1 MHARLYAARAGIRKQ
16 CAEGLLHAA
25 GALRLARPNRYAS
38 CQLRGF
44 TGRGRI
50 VVNDPSPSITVE
62 QIQALPTLPSVLTR
76 ILSTVADL
84 ESSALD
90 LASHIAADQALTAT
104 LLRIVNSAY
113 YGFKREI
120 AGIADAIV
128 ILGFIEVRNLA
139 LAATTFDVFPNS
151 GSGYDRVQL
160 WRHSLAVAIASDRC
174 ARAARLVNPDTY
186 FVAGLLHDIGKVV
199 FDVLYPGRYPAAVA
213 HAQKQ
218 GLRVIEMERQC
229 FGCDHTT
236 LGAALSMHWNLP
248 RLISASIREHH
259 AAETDLTVP
268 DCAKI
273 VALANCAASEA
284 GLGQTRSGTV
294 PLLSMDSTQA
304 LGISPE
310 KLREIGVELRQAAP
324 RIDALLGVFPK
335 E

>member
-1 MHARLYAARAGIRKQ
+1 MHSIR
-16 CAEGLLHAA
+16 
-25 GALRLARPNRYAS
+25 
-38 CQLRGF
+38 
-44 TGRGRI
+44 
-50 VVNDPSPSITVE
+50 TVE
-62 QIQALPTLPSVLTR
+62 ELGKLEAEEQAAFARVHDRP
-76 ILSTVADL
+76 
-84 ESSALD
+84 AL
-90 LASHIAADQALTAT
+90 
-104 LLRIVNSAY
+104 Y
-113 YGFKREI
+113 
-120 AGIADAIV
+120 
-128 ILGFIEVRNLA
+128 
-139 LAATTFDVFPNS
+139 LAAF
-151 GSGYDRVQL
+151 
-160 WRHSLAVAIASDRC
+160 
-174 ARAARLVNPDTY
+174 
-186 FVAGLLHDIGKVV
+186 LHDIGKVV